1 MKSLNEL
8 FDKVLMQVSADIHV
22 QCPCRVVSVEG
33 NFVNAVAIIN
43 DEEIDFVLYNIPI
56 KREET
61 QNGYLYFKIAEGDYG
76 TLRFYD
82 RSIDD
87 YINGDERYNGDKRLH
102 SIQDRCFELGFI
114 PNPKAYV
121 YGTSALIELGCK
133 DGATNIQLNN
143 GEITINATNVNING
157 NVTVKGTLTADTI
170 VANNGTSGTFANSV
184 TATNGIVTNGS

>member
-114 PNPKAYV
+114 PNPNAYV

-133 DGATNIQLNN
+133 DGVTNIQLNN
-143 GEITINATNVNING
+143 GEITINSPISFKVNTPEAEFSG
-157 NVTVKGTLTADTI
+157 NLSVGTGVSAIVPCGSATLTF
-170 VANNGTSGTFANSV
+170 S
-184 TATNGIVTNGS
+184 NGILTGVS